1 MKAIII
7 YDSFYGN
14 TEKIANSIA
23 QGIGGEV
30 KVVKAGDAKAAEA
43 GSYDLVFIGSPTQ
56 GGRHTAAMKAFLD
69 SIPKGVLKNKNAAAF
84 DTRLTTKLVK
94 LFGYAAGRIHD
105 DLKGKGANLVA
116 PAEPFY
122 VSKGKGLA
130 LVDGEEERAAA
141 WGKIIV
147 NHVSNK

>member
-1 MKAIII
+1 MKAIIV
-7 YDSFYGN
+7 YDSLYGN

-23 QGIGGEV
+23 QGIGGEI

-43 GSYDLVFIGSPTQ
+43 GSYDLVLIGSPTQ
-56 GGRHTAAMKAFLD
+56 GGRQTAAVKAFLD
-69 SIPKGVLKNKNAAAF
+69 SIPEGALKNKRAAAF

-94 LFGYAAGRIHD
+94 LFGYAAGRIYE

-130 LVDGEEERAAA
+130 LLEGETERAAV
-141 WGKIIV
+141 WGKTIAAKI
-147 NHVSNK
+147 